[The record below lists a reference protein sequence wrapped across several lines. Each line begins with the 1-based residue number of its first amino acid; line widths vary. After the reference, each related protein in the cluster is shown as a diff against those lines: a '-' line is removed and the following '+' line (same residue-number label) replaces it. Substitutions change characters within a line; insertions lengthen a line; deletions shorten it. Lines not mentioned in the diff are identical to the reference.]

1 MNIFRER
8 FKGKMFNS
16 LQQEFQFVRVCVCD
30 CNKRFIFDLKDI
42 FMSILALIEIID
54 AQRFLLIKLHLRTVY

>member
-16 LQQEFQFVRVCVCD
+16 LQQEFQFVCVCD
-30 CNKRFIFDLKDI
+30 YNKRFIFDLKDI